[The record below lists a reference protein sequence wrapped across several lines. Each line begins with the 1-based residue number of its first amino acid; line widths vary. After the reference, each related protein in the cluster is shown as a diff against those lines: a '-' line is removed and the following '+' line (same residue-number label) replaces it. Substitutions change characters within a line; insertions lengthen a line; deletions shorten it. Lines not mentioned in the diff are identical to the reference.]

1 MRSVVEHLL
10 AFCDRHD
17 PNHLH
22 APPKRF
28 GAHIYATNRICMLRI
43 PLHENDPSLAALQPI
58 ETKNLQKWDLIID
71 SARARSAAYLPLPVL
86 PAPIPCAFCSGTG
99 NVGACPHCDDGLF
112 EHGGNDYE
120 CQNCHGTGQRKQID
134 GDQVCHQ
141 CNGLGEDHNQTVKLG
156 STTFTRRYLALLA
169 ALPGIR
175 IAEPIEALDAPVYF
189 SSTIGDGVI
198 MPCRF
203 VKDKSC

>member
-10 AFCDRHD
+10 AFCDRQETSAMYD
-17 PNHLH
+17 PR
-22 APPKRF
+22 RF
-28 GAHIYATNRICMLRI
+28 GPRVYATNRICMLRI
-43 PLHENDPSLAALQPI
+43 PLQDDHPDLAAHQPI
-58 ETKNLQKWDLIID
+58 KEQNLEKWDLIID
-71 SARARSAAYLPLPVL
+71 SARERAAAYLRLPEL
-86 PAPIPCAFCSGTG
+86 PAPIPCYFCSGTG
-99 NVGACPHCDDGLF
+99 NVGACPHCDLGLF

-120 CQNCHGTGQRKQID
+120 CLNCRGAGQSKHID

-141 CNGLGEDHNQTVKLG
+141 CGGLGEDPEQFVTLG
-156 STTFTRRYLALLA
+156 STIFTRRYLALIA

-203 VKDKSC
+203 IKDHSC